1 MSEKRKKNKHCG
13 STLDDFLKE
22 EGIYES
28 AKIEAVT
35 RVITWQIAQEMLK
48 KGITKTQMAE
58 QMQTSRAQVD
68 RILKAKGNV
77 TIETLQ
83 RAAAFVGR
91 ELHLELR

>member
-1 MSEKRKKNKHCG
+1 MSEKSKKTKHCG

-35 RVITWQIAQEMLK
+35 RVITWQIAEEMLK

-58 QMQTSRAQVD
+58 QMHTSRAQVD
-68 RILKAKGNV
+68 RILKAKGNI

-91 ELHLELR
+91 ELRLELR

>member
-1 MSEKRKKNKHCG
+1 MSEKNKHCG

-28 AKIEAVT
+28 ATTEAVT

-58 QMQTSRAQVD
+58 EMHTSRAQVD

-77 TIETLQ
+77 TIESLQ

-91 ELHLELR
+91 ELRLELR